1 MRIDSVFDELIKEVS
16 LASLKLVDA
25 SLESQDDDNKSWFFF

>member
-1 MRIDSVFDELIKEVS
+1 MRIDSVFDEIIKEVS
-16 LASLKLVDA
+16 LASLKLFDA